1 MKLQIG
7 KALLAAAAVTACTML
22 PSCGLFRATADSVLD
37 DGEDAIASDSM
48 ASDIDTAEFMY
59 EIGDNGATAQVRFKS
74 PDRIR
79 IDVLD
84 GERTVV
90 FCLTKASGWMFVRG
104 EVINMT
110 AEDIAEMHVALL
122 QAIPFQVNFQDIFG
136 NTELEEETEFAA
148 GEECYVIHGNFRR
161 DPKYPVKL
169 WFGKKTELLR
179 QFEVERDDGKQ
190 TIQYFDYREFD
201 DSDVVLP
208 VRMFRFSDSGAMKV
222 TLNSFE
228 ANADIPDYMFR
239 KPEKLSALEGDK

>member
-228 ANADIPDYMFR
+228 ANADIPDYIFR

>member
-7 KALLAAAAVTACTML
+7 KALLAAAAVVAGAFL

-37 DGEDAIASDSM
+37 DGEDAIASNRT
-48 ASDIDTAEFMY
+48 ASDIETAEFMY
-59 EIGDNGATAQVRFKS
+59 EIGDNGATAQIRFRS
-74 PDRIR
+74 PDQIR

-84 GERTVV
+84 GERTLV
-90 FCLTKASGWMFVRG
+90 FCMKRASGWMFVRG

-110 AEDIAEMHVALL
+110 AEDIEEMHMALL
-122 QAIPFQVNFQDIFG
+122 QAIPFNVNFQDIFG
-136 NTELEEETEFAA
+136 NTELEEETEYAA

-161 DPKYPVKL
+161 EPKFPVKL
-169 WFGKKTELLR
+169 WFGKSSDLLR

-190 TIQYFDYREFD
+190 TIQYFDYREFG
-201 DSDVVLP
+201 DSDVTLP
-208 VRMFRFSDSGAMKV
+208 VRMFKFSDEGAFKI

-228 ANADIPDYMFR
+228 ANVDIPDYVFR

>member
-7 KALLAAAAVTACTML
+7 KALLAAAAVTAFAML
-22 PSCGLFRATADSVLD
+22 PSCGLFRATADGVLD
-37 DGEDAIASDSM
+37 DGENAIASDWE
-48 ASDIDTAEFMY
+48 ASDIETAEFMY
-59 EIGDNGATAQVRFKS
+59 EFGDNGATAQIRFKS

-90 FCLTKASGWMFVRG
+90 FCLTRASGWMFVRG

-110 AEDIAEMHVALL
+110 AEDIAEMHMALL
-122 QAIPFQVNFQDIFG
+122 QAIPFRVNFQDLFG
-136 NTELEEETEFAA
+136 NTVLEEETEFAA
-148 GEECYVIHGNFRR
+148 GEECYVIDGNFRR

-169 WFGKKTELLR
+169 WFGKKSELLR

>member
-7 KALLAAAAVTACTML
+7 KALLAAAAMTAFTML

-37 DGEDAIASDSM
+37 NGEDAIASDGE
-48 ASDIDTAEFMY
+48 AFDIDTAEFMY
-59 EIGDNGATAQVRFKS
+59 EFGDDGATAQVRYKS
-74 PDRIR
+74 PDRVR
-79 IDVLD
+79 IDVVD
-84 GERTVV
+84 GARTVV

-228 ANADIPDYMFR
+228 ANADIPDYIFR